1 MPGHSRKRQAGPESP
16 RKVSFDVPDRGM
28 RLIVAALAVPVAVV
42 LLLSGSA
49 LISSIN
55 SNLADS
61 ALNGVRWR
69 FDVLD
74 RAKSAVDWAP
84 WRSAPR
90 MQEAQVLTTTY
101 DMDAAVQA
109 ASEALQRAPADALQW
124 VYWARLRGA
133 ADHYDNSLLQGYRL
147 AVSLAPNAW
156 NVRESIALDGVMRWR
171 HGDEDLR
178 QVWTDSIDYALH
190 RRRKEF
196 SREIVRYGRDPY
208 FCATVGKRLPLNDWC
223 ALATRARAVCADE
236 QIKPAGIAWCQGR
249 GFPTRYD
256 P

>member
-1 MPGHSRKRQAGPESP
+1 MHSRKRQGGTALP
-16 RKVSFDVPDRGM
+16 RRTAFDAPHAGM
-28 RLIVAALAVPVAVV
+28 RWLAAALIVPVAAV
-42 LLLSGSA
+42 LLLSASA
-49 LISSIN
+49 LLSSIN

-61 ALNGVRWR
+61 ALNGVKWR
-69 FDVLD
+69 FNVLE
-74 RAKSAVDWAP
+74 RSRSAIAWAP

-90 MQEAQVLTTTY
+90 MQEAQLLTTVY
-101 DMDAAVQA
+101 RMEEAVLA
-109 ASEALQRAPADALQW
+109 ASQALQRAPADALQW

-133 ADHYDNSLLQGYRL
+133 ADRYDSTLLDGYRL

-171 HGDEDLR
+171 HGDEGLR
-178 QVWTDSIDYALH
+178 QIWTESINYALH

-208 FCATVGKRLPLNDWC
+208 FCATVGERLPLNDWC

-236 QIKPAGIAWCQGR
+236 NIKPAGVAWCQGR
-249 GFPTRYD
+249 AFPTRYD

>member
-1 MPGHSRKRQAGPESP
+1 MIA
-16 RKVSFDVPDRGM
+16 
-28 RLIVAALAVPVAVV
+28 AALILPVTAV

-49 LISSIN
+49 LFSSIN

-69 FDVLD
+69 FDVLE
-74 RAKSAVDWAP
+74 RAKSAVAWAP

-90 MQEAQVLTTTY
+90 MQTAQILTTIY
-101 DMDAAVQA
+101 EMDAAVLA
-109 ASEALQRAPADALQW
+109 ASAALQSAPADALQW

-133 ADHYDNSLLQGYRL
+133 SDQYDNSLLHGYRL

-171 HGDEDLR
+171 HGDEGLR
-178 QVWTDSIDYALH
+178 QVWTESINYALY

-208 FCATVGKRLPLNDWC
+208 FCATVGERLPLKDWC
-223 ALATRARAVCADE
+223 ALAKRARAVCADE
-236 QIKPAGIAWCQGR
+236 KIKPAGIAWCQGR

-256 P
+256 PR